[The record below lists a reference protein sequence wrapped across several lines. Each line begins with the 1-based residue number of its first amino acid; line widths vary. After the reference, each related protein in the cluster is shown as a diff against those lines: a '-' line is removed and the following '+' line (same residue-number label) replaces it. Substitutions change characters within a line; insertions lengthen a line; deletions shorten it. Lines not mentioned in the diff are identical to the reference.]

1 MAEDPFSPRDPPK
14 TLAERLGTTG
24 NKIAELS
31 KQAAQATKSAAAK
44 VADASKEAAGK
55 VADASKEAAGKVADA
70 SKEAAGKVADASKE
84 AVSKTTK
91 AVADAKEAR
100 REKKDEQLTKRIEET
115 KAELK
120 DDGHIPLTPAMITL
134 PEFEE
139 ERMALMAEEHD
150 ILVDLVE
157 HMHALSS
164 RVDRLERTYKA
175 LAIEEKANRQLLK
188 SPTADASEESSP
200 ATTSRGMTAALSLL
214 GASLVWVVLLTGLDR
229 YLASNEI
236 MVFSSYPAEIP
247 VWGLGAGSWVMFVLH
262 QIGKTAPFLRVSKP
276 MLVQT
281 GLAVGITTV
290 MALLL
295 SNDTISTMS
304 SVWTWGTAI
313 AVAVLVS
320 SSLVANA
327 WRTTKNALTPN
338 EESDIIG

>member
-1 MAEDPFSPRDPPK
+1 MAEDPLSPRDPPK
-14 TLAERLGTTG
+14 TLADRLGMTG

-31 KQAAQATKSAAAK
+31 KQAAHATKTAAAK

-70 SKEAAGKVADASKE
+70 SKGAAA
-84 AVSKTTK
+84 KTTK

-100 REKKDEQLTKRIEET
+100 REKKDEKRTKKIEDT

-120 DDGHIPLTPAMITL
+120 EDGHIPLTPAMITL

-150 ILVDLVE
+150 ILVDLVD

-164 RVDRLERTYKA
+164 RVDQLEQTYKA
-175 LAIEEKANRQLLK
+175 LAIEEKANRQLK
-188 SPTADASEESSP
+188 EPMSPSTNEKAP

-229 YLASNEI
+229 YLASNEV

-276 MLVQT
+276 MLIQT

-320 SSLVANA
+320 SSLVASA
-327 WRTTKNALTPN
+327 WRTTKDVLTPS